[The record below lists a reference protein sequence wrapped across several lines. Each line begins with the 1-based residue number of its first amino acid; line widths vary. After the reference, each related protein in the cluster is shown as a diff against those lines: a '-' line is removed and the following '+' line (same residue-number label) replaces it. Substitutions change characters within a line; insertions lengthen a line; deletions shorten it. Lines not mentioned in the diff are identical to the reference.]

1 MGSGAAAL
9 SDVRHTEPEA
19 LGNLPAVLQLCAAG
33 KLRCSEK
40 TRRPSAAT
48 IQTVAEA
55 LVAGDFYPDEAIAAF
70 AWPLLLQAGGL
81 VRVEGTRL
89 ALTPQGRKALGRPA
103 HEVLR
108 AIWQRWP
115 RPRRSTN
122 SAGWN
127 RSRARRRPRR

>member
-48 IQTVAEA
+48 ARTVAEA

-81 VRVEGTRL
+81 ARLEGPQLMLTLKGARRL
-89 ALTPQGRKALGRPA
+89 ANPA
-103 HEVLR
+103 TR
-108 AIWQRWP
+108 
-115 RPRRSTN
+115 
-122 SAGWN
+122 
-127 RSRARRRPRR
+127 